1 MNTAQRITFLRQA
14 LYEKYMNEV
23 LRELGKEA
31 DSIEKWKRLAEK
43 ALGRSAIFQTYIE
56 KRDQIADFAE
66 WQNEE
71 LTEERIQQEKQN

>member
-23 LRELGKEA
+23 LRELGEGASAA
-31 DSIEKWKRLAEK
+31 DKWKRLAEK
-43 ALGRSAIFQTYIE
+43 ALGRSSVLQTYIE
-56 KRDQIADFAE
+56 RRDQIADFAE

-71 LTEERIQQEKQN
+71 LTEERIQQEKQK